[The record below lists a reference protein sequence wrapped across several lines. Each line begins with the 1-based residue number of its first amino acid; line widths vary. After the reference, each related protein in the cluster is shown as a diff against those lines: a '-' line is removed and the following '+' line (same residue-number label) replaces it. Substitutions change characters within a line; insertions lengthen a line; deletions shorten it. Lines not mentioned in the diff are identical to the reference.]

1 MSPLHDLFKRNH
13 PLSDTDSQTP
23 LLATSKRGIKHHVSS
38 AQSSGGAPTDS
49 TLTFHNGGTHVPKR
63 RRPDFSKLGRFLL
76 SIPDK
81 PPLVPGTEVV
91 KPLPA
96 FAIGQ
101 ASALYV
107 PEGEKSWLELV
118 LYSHAHPES
127 KLAVYHNAAVINGE
141 VRVALDAPAN
151 LGSIDVWIIISSDS
165 AAEDFML
172 KLPFAAMKV
181 NVWNRK
187 KGDPRSTSSASEHP
201 FLGKF
206 PAGTFVFPF
215 EFPALPE
222 DTLVKH
228 PDHTQRK
235 NLARVP
241 LPPSYYVRSANI
253 NPFGSWGVVNYV
265 AGVNVTREGLGA
277 IDDEFDT
284 EFQYTPLYKPVAYTK
299 SPFPCL
305 PMRED
310 WPFARETLGGW
321 TLTPFGGRGRLGEEL
336 VEVEGILGIQNP
348 AVYTAGQTLEFSLVL
363 WSGNLRA
370 REALGEPGAVEVGL
384 YRADVFAANAL
395 DPRADTRGDRYT
407 SKIAVGRAW
416 RTVDGRPAGD
426 VPGLETGAGHT
437 AVHTAPGGDE
447 TSTSGESQDTD
458 AVRAP
463 SPTPSLEDLNAADEH
478 HTDDHFVRLDG
489 EVRIPACTC
498 PSFRYTHMGR
508 EYFLNILIRHPHYEH
523 ISPSGA
529 GLTAECP
536 VWYVVGDRFAHAH
549 PPSGGEHD
557 LTALPVNGSI
567 VPVGPDAVRAPVSI
581 GAYTQE
587 KRPTSKF
594 PRILNY

>member
-23 LLATSKRGIKHHVSS
+23 LLATSKRGIKHHVS
-38 AQSSGGAPTDS
+38 QSSGGAPTDS

-63 RRPDFSKLGRFLL
+63 RRPDFSKLGRG
-76 SIPDK
+76 
-81 PPLVPGTEVV
+81 PGM
-91 KPLPA
+91 
-96 FAIGQ
+96 Q
-101 ASALYV
+101 
-107 PEGEKSWLELV
+107 
-118 LYSHAHPES
+118 
-127 KLAVYHNAAVINGE
+127 AVINGE

-151 LGSIDVWIIISSDS
+151 LGSIDVWIVISSDS
-165 AAEDFML
+165 AADDF

-187 KGDPRSTSSASEHP
+187 KGDPRSTASASEHP
-201 FLGKF
+201 FSGEF

-228 PDHTQRK
+228 PNHTHRK
-235 NLARVP
+235 NHARVP
-241 LPPSYYVRSANI
+241 LPRTSSPPLHPVFRADHTSPAAASYYLL
-253 NPFGSWGVVNYV
+253 GVVKYV
-265 AGVNVTREGLGA
+265 AGVNVMREGLGA

-284 EFQYTPLYKPVAYTK
+284 EFQYTPLYKPVAHTK

-305 PMRED
+305 PTRED
-310 WPFARETLGGW
+310 WPFARETFGGW

-363 WSGNLRA
+363 WSGDLRA
-370 REALGEPGAVEVGL
+370 LEALGQPGAVEVGL

-395 DPRADTRGDRYT
+395 DPRADTRGDQYT
-407 SKIAVGRAW
+407 TKIAMGRAW

-426 VPGLETGAGHT
+426 VLGLETGAGHT
-437 AVHTAPGGDE
+437 AVHAVAGGDE

-478 HTDDHFVRLDG
+478 HIDDHFVRLDG
-489 EVRIPACTC
+489 EVCIPACTC

-523 ISPSGA
+523 ISQA
-529 GLTAECP
+529 GRASRPNAPC
-536 VWYVVGDRFAHAH
+536 
-549 PPSGGEHD
+549 EHD

-581 GAYTQE
+581 GAYMQE

-594 PRILNY
+594 ARMA